1 MNLNWSLKEL
11 YTSFNSEEFLEDM
24 ECLTEVIDEINKW
37 TEIIV
42 KDTDCAKVKLEGYVE
57 RFSVLADLI
66 TKIGSFIELSIS
78 VNTKDDEALKYSDIL
93 EKKLTKIVEAET
105 KLNKWISSIENIDEV
120 IKDSILLKDHEF
132 ILKEVVEKSKYLLTD
147 REEAIIANMQ
157 NTGSNAWGKLKDN
170 LISTHKVEI
179 NEDGKIKE
187 YPLTVVLNMAY
198 DKDEKVRKRAYE
210 AEIASYT
217 KIEEGVA
224 AALNGIKG
232 EVLTIC
238 EFRGYK
244 SPLEQTLIN
253 SRMDE
258 ESLNVMLE
266 AMKESMPKFREYLKR
281 KAEILGHKNGLPF
294 YDMYAPIV
302 ESDMEFDYEKGKKF
316 VVDKFRTFSDNLAN
330 FAQKAMNNN
339 WIDVMP
345 KEGKVGGAFCAG
357 IHYLG
362 ESRILLNYGN
372 SFSDVVTMAHELGH
386 GFHGECL
393 KDESVLN
400 TEYPMP
406 IAETASTFC
415 ETIVKKAAIK
425 EADKITALAIL
436 ESEISDCNQVIVDIY
451 SRFLFEKSLFE
462 ARKESALTVDQIK
475 KLMLDAQREA
485 YGDGLDPEYL
495 HPYMWT
501 WKPHYYYANSNF
513 YNFPYAF
520 GLLFAKGLYAE
531 YLKKGSEFSSE
542 YENLLSITG
551 KHNIAD
557 ITKEVGI
564 DIHNKEFWKS
574 SLRTIEEDID
584 KFMELSKELLE

>member
-179 NEDGKIKE
+179 NEDDKIKE

-584 KFMELSKELLE
+584 KFMELSKELL

>member
-400 TEYPMP
+400 TEYPML

-584 KFMELSKELLE
+584 KFMELSKELL

>member
-1 MNLNWSLKEL
+1 MSLNWSLKEL

-584 KFMELSKELLE
+584 KFMELSKELL

>member
-120 IKDSILLKDHEF
+120 INESILLKDHEF
-132 ILKEVVEKSKYLLTD
+132 ILKEIVEKSKYLLTD

-170 LISTHKVEI
+170 LISTLKVEI

-244 SPLEQTLIN
+244 SPLEQTLVN

-258 ESLNVMLE
+258 KSLNVMIE
-266 AMKESMPKFREYLKR
+266 AMKESMPKFRQYLKR

-302 ESDMEFDYEKGKKF
+302 ESEMEFDYEKGKKF

-330 FAQKAMNNN
+330 FAQKAMDNN

-393 KDESVLN
+393 KGESVLN

-462 ARKESALTVDQIK
+462 ARKESALTVEKIK
-475 KLMLDAQREA
+475 ELMLEAQREA
-485 YGDGLDPEYL
+485 YGDGLNPEYL

-551 KHNIAD
+551 KYNIAD

-584 KFMELSKELLE
+584 KFMELSKELL

>member
-520 GLLFAKGLYAE
+520 GLLFAKVLYAE

-584 KFMELSKELLE
+584 KFMELSKELL

>member
-132 ILKEVVEKSKYLLTD
+132 ILKEVVEKSKYLLTN

-462 ARKESALTVDQIK
+462 ARKESALTVEQIK

-584 KFMELSKELLE
+584 KFMELSKELL

>member
-258 ESLNVMLE
+258 ESLIVMLE

-584 KFMELSKELLE
+584 KFMELSKELL

>member
-253 SRMDE
+253 SRMDD

-584 KFMELSKELLE
+584 KFMELSKELL

>member
-584 KFMELSKELLE
+584 KFMQLSKELL

>member
-244 SPLEQTLIN
+244 SPLEQTLVN

-258 ESLNVMLE
+258 KSLNVMIE

-584 KFMELSKELLE
+584 KFMELSKELL

>member
-132 ILKEVVEKSKYLLTD
+132 KLKEVVEKSKYLLTD

-198 DKDEKVRKRAYE
+198 DKNEKVRKRAYE

-584 KFMELSKELLE
+584 KFMELSKELL

>member
-330 FAQKAMNNN
+330 FAQKTMNNN

-584 KFMELSKELLE
+584 KFMELSKELL

>member
-11 YTSFNSEEFLEDM
+11 YTSFNSEEFQEDM
-24 ECLTEVIDEINKW
+24 ECLTEVIEEINKW
-37 TEIIV
+37 TEIII

-78 VNTKDDEALKYSDIL
+78 VNTKDEEALRYSDIL

-120 IKDSILLKDHEF
+120 INESILLKDHEF
-132 ILKEVVEKSKYLLTD
+132 ILKEIVEKSKYLLTD

-170 LISTHKVEI
+170 LISTLKVEI

-244 SPLEQTLIN
+244 SPLEQTLVN

-258 ESLNVMLE
+258 KSLNVMIE
-266 AMKESMPKFREYLKR
+266 AMKESMPKFRQYLKR

-302 ESDMEFDYEKGKKF
+302 ESEMEFDYEKGKKF

-330 FAQKAMNNN
+330 FAQKAMDNN

-393 KDESVLN
+393 KGESVLN

-462 ARKESALTVDQIK
+462 ARKESALTVEKIK
-475 KLMLDAQREA
+475 ELMLETQREA
-485 YGDGLDPEYL
+485 YGDGLNPEYL

-551 KHNIAD
+551 KYNIAD

-584 KFMELSKELLE
+584 KFMQLSKELL

>member
-78 VNTKDDEALKYSDIL
+78 VNTKDEEALRYSDIL

-584 KFMELSKELLE
+584 KFMELSKELL

>member
-339 WIDVMP
+339 WIVVMP

-584 KFMELSKELLE
+584 KFMELSKELL

>member
-120 IKDSILLKDHEF
+120 IKDSILLKDYEF

-281 KAEILGHKNGLPF
+281 KAEKLGHKNGLPF

-584 KFMELSKELLE
+584 KFMELSKELL